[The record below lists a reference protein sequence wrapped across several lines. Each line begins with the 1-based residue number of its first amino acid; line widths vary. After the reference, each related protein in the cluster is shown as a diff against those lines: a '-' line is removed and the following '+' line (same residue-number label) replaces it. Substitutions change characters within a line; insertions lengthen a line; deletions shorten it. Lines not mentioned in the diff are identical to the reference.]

1 MSITKSKAYTQSMA
15 LSCYEGSMKR
25 HDTYSSPCSETI
37 TYDQGPKYLRN
48 GSCNWKCCTHVTS
61 ARRSAGS
68 FISYTG
74 LTRSY
79 EPCGGE
85 FLPRYSSPYDL
96 VANPANLSQSGWDDL
111 LRSCTDEIQSK
122 LDLNCQDRIMSY
134 SAVID
139 LVPLVGV
146 ATRLSSTLNRAARK
160 LMKRFGSTSI
170 RRNIYEVIRLLISGD
185 LINRFVI
192 QTTIQD
198 AHAVM
203 SVFDR
208 CLAAW
213 QTANR
218 RNMTETVLSSSAS
231 IITREDAT
239 TTVPLDY
246 AFNWS
251 DAGAVADVHK
261 YSECTATVQVRGQ
274 FTYKLSEADPVRW
287 VAHALG
293 IDTPLESI
301 WDKIPFSFVVD
312 YFLRVGEFIERV
324 GDMYGQDALRASI
337 ANISGV
343 WAMTSCH
350 SRADWSARDLW
361 FRWRFYELSLLNTK
375 YSVSGYRTFRRYPI
389 IFRDASGFWDKGGLF
404 DVRLSSVRKR
414 TLLELAI
421 QIGGGK
427 SK

>member
-1 MSITKSKAYTQSMA
+1 MSITKSKTYTQRMS
-15 LSCYEGSMKR
+15 LSCYEGDMKR
-25 HDTYSSPCSETI
+25 SVNFSAPCSETI
-37 TYDQGPKYLRN
+37 TYDEGPKYERN
-48 GSCNWKCCTHVTS
+48 GSCHWKNCTHVTS
-61 ARRSAGS
+61 ARRSSGS
-68 FISYTG
+68 FISYVG
-74 LTRSY
+74 DTRLG
-79 EPCGGE
+79 PCGGAFE
-85 FLPRYSSPYDL
+85 PRTSPLILPADP
-96 VANPANLSQSGWDDL
+96 PNLTQSEWDRL
-111 LRSCTDEIQSK
+111 LRTCTDEIQSK
-122 LDLNCQDRIMSY
+122 LDLNCQDRVMSY

-146 ATRLSSTLNRAARK
+146 ATRLSSTLNRAARI
-160 LMKRFGSTSI
+160 LMKRFGRTSI

-203 SVFDR
+203 TVFDR

-218 RNMTETVLSSSAS
+218 RNMTETVLSSTSS
-231 IITREDAT
+231 IVTRDFT
-239 TTVPLDY
+239 TTTTPLY
-246 AFNWS
+246 YQFNWS

-261 YSECTATVQVRGQ
+261 FSECTATVQVRGQ

-312 YFLRVGEFIERV
+312 YFLRIGEFIERV

-337 ANISGV
+337 ASISGV

-350 SRADWSARDLW
+350 SRADWTARDVW
-361 FRWRFYELSLLNTK
+361 FNGYRFYNLSLTNDK
-375 YSVSGYRTFRRYPI
+375 YSVTGYRTFQRYPI

-404 DVRLSSVRKR
+404 DVQLSSVRKR

-421 QIGGGK
+421 QVGGGK